1 MLDQAVTVLR
11 GIGPRKAVV
20 LKEDAGIETV
30 EDLLYY
36 IPRRYI
42 DRSYFKAIKDCF
54 VNENVTVAGTIRRVG
69 VSGRGRK
76 FLEVEI
82 DDGSD
87 SLCGVFFGAIS
98 FFQKIF
104 VAGDTVVFSGKVG
117 FYRHKQIVHPDFD
130 FVFDEQGREA
140 VNTGRIIPL
149 YRSTEKLKSVGF
161 DSRGFRRT
169 IMAAL
174 DSHGEGIRE
183 PLDQAILNRLRLP
196 VLREALHEV
205 HFPESVE
212 SAERARKRIAF
223 NELLFHQACLAFIRR
238 REKLH
243 AAKGAAPVDETVY
256 RDFVSTLPFSLT
268 ADQVNAID
276 EIKRDMESPAPM
288 NRLLQGDVGSG
299 KTVVSMAAVL
309 FARSRGRQAAI
320 MAPTEILANQH
331 FMNFKTLLGDRL
343 RIALIT
349 GALAAAEKRRIA
361 AGLSDGSIDLAIGTH
376 ALIQGGVAFMN
387 LGLIVIDE
395 QHRFGVSQRAA
406 LRDKGEAT
414 DLLVMTAT
422 PIPRS
427 LSLTLYG
434 NLDVT
439 SIRTIPSGRPPIR
452 TMSFPDS
459 RLPGVYRSMEKYIAM
474 GRQVYYVLP
483 MIEDSERM
491 DLKSATHV
499 FDHLRNDI
507 FPGRRVELLHG
518 RMKQD
523 ERDAIM
529 GRFREGEID
538 ILVCTTVIEVGI
550 DVPNATVIVI
560 EHAERFG
567 LAQLHQLRGRVGR
580 GAHESFCVLV
590 SADDMSDESAERINT
605 IVRTSDGFEIA
616 EEDLRQRGAGEL
628 IGQRQHG
635 HGGFFEFADLGT
647 DMDLIMTA
655 RDIADEM
662 ASRAPDENPGEKE
675 TLPPGLR
682 QNFNGIRTKKML
694 SLLS

>member
-1 MLDQAVTVLR
+1 MLDQPVTALR
-11 GIGPRKAVV
+11 GIGPRKAVL
-20 LKEDAGIETV
+20 LKEEAGIETV

-42 DRSYFKAIKDCF
+42 DRSYFKSIKDCF

-82 DDGSD
+82 DDGTD
-87 SLCGVFFGAIS
+87 SLTGVFFAAIS

-104 VAGDTVVFSGKVG
+104 IAGDSVVFSGKVT
-117 FYRHKQIVHPDFD
+117 FYRNKQIVHPDFD
-130 FVFDEQGREA
+130 FVFDDPEREA
-140 VNTGRIIPL
+140 LNTGRIIPL

-161 DSRGFRRT
+161 DSRGFRRA
-169 IMAAL
+169 IMTAL
-174 DSHGEGIRE
+174 EGSGESIIE
-183 PLDQAILNRLRLP
+183 PLDDALLGRLNLP
-196 VLREALHEV
+196 ILREAIHEI
-205 HFPESVE
+205 HFPESFD
-212 SAERARKRIAF
+212 SAERSRKRIAF
-223 NELLFHQACLAFIRR
+223 NELLFHQVCLAQIRR
-238 REKLH
+238 RENDYSHKVSS
-243 AAKGAAPVDETVY
+243 PVDDTAY
-256 RDFVSTLPFSLT
+256 REFVASLPFALT
-268 ADQVNAID
+268 GDQVRAID
-276 EIKRDMESPAPM
+276 EIRRDMESPGLM

-299 KTVVSMAAVL
+299 KTVVSMVAAL
-309 FARSRGRQAAI
+309 FAKSQGRQAAL

-331 FMNFKTLLGDRL
+331 FINFKTLLGDRL
-343 RIALIT
+343 RITLLT
-349 GALAAAEKRRIA
+349 GTMPAGEKREVASRLA
-361 AGLSDGSIDLAIGTH
+361 DGSIDLAIGTH
-376 ALIQGGVAFMN
+376 ALIQGGVLFKS

-406 LRDKGEAT
+406 LRDKGDRT

-427 LSLTLYG
+427 LTLTLYG

-439 SIRTIPSGRPPIR
+439 SIRTIPAGRTPVR
-452 TMSFPDS
+452 TMAFPES
-459 RLPGVYRSMEKYIAM
+459 RLSGVYRSMEKYIAM

-483 MIEDSERM
+483 MIEDSERI
-491 DLKSATHV
+491 DLKSATRV
-499 FDHLRNDI
+499 FEHLRKDI
-507 FPGRRVELLHG
+507 FPSRRVELLHG

-523 ERDAIM
+523 ERDTIM
-529 GRFREGEID
+529 ERFREGTID

-550 DVPNATVIVI
+550 DVPNATIIVI

-580 GAHESFCVLV
+580 GAHESFCVLIG
-590 SADDMSDESAERINT
+590 SDDMPEESAARINT
-605 IVRTSDGFEIA
+605 IVRTLDGFEIA
-616 EEDLRQRGAGEL
+616 EEDLKLRGAGEL

-635 HGGFFEFADLGT
+635 HGGFFEFADLGM
-647 DMDLIMTA
+647 DMDLIVAAKEISGGMTF
-655 RDIADEM
+655 
-662 ASRAPDENPGEKE
+662 PKPGEPGGNE
-675 TLPPGLR
+675 DILSGGLR